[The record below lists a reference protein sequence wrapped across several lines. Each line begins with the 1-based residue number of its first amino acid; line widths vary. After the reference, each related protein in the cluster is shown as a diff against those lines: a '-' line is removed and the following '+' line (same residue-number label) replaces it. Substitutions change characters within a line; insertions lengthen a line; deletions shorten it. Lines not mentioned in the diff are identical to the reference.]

1 MRWAL
6 LAPFYKW
13 VICPGH
19 MVGNTCISG
28 RESPTAL
35 DNAGD
40 TSANGRIFYFETF
53 LFMHILKTQQPSVTM
68 PHKETSGSLWHNW
81 VDNSGLYIFY
91 TLVIFPSLYAGYF
104 KFQNW
109 PEDFAWIYGAF
120 WSHWVTMGN
129 IAPDVHSQIMLHDA
143 FCRRLLLFIKRI
155 FVSFNSRRGHI
166 WTFAHNYWGLSLSKQ
181 TYN

>member
-1 MRWAL
+1 
-6 LAPFYKW
+6 
-13 VICPGH
+13 
-19 MVGNTCISG
+19 
-28 RESPTAL
+28 
-35 DNAGD
+35 
-40 TSANGRIFYFETF
+40 
-53 LFMHILKTQQPSVTM
+53 MHILKTQQPSFTI

-109 PEDFAWIYGAF
+109 PEDFTWIYGAF

-166 WTFAHNYWGLSLSKQ
+166 WTFAHNYWGLSFGELSYFKFIFKTDLQ
-181 TYN
+181 LIKHTLLHTFHGLPICNQLDFLQ